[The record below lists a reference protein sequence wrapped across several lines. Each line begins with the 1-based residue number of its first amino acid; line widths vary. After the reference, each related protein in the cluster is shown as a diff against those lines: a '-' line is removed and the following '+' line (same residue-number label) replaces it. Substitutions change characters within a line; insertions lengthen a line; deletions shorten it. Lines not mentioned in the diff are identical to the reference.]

1 MISKAKERYNELAF
15 QLCRAE
21 DLTGCYDLL
30 FSNACLQWIP
40 NHAALI
46 PYLMG
51 KLTDDGVLAV
61 QIPMNLDEPLFRM
74 IREVAA
80 EPGWNFENVCFETND
95 TLSTEAYFD
104 ILSSCS
110 ASFELWETV
119 YYHAM
124 PSHEHL
130 IEWVRSTR
138 LRPYLDVLNEEQK
151 SEFEQELLSKV
162 RHTYPFTASGE
173 VVLKFRRFFFTA
185 RK

>member
-1 MISKAKERYNELAF
+1 
-15 QLCRAE
+15 
-21 DLTGCYDLL
+21 
-30 FSNACLQWIP
+30 
-40 NHAALI
+40 
-46 PYLMG
+46 
-51 KLTDDGVLAV
+51 
-61 QIPMNLDEPLFRM
+61 M

-162 RHTYPFTASGE
+162 RHAYPFTASGE

-185 RK
+185 RKYPCRDQAARLSASRLDMRIYDGGDSSDDYQ

>member
-1 MISKAKERYNELAF
+1 
-15 QLCRAE
+15 
-21 DLTGCYDLL
+21 
-30 FSNACLQWIP
+30 
-40 NHAALI
+40 
-46 PYLMG
+46 
-51 KLTDDGVLAV
+51 
-61 QIPMNLDEPLFRM
+61 M

-130 IEWVRSTR
+130 IEWGTQYKTPPLFGRV
-138 LRPYLDVLNEEQK
+138 E
-151 SEFEQELLSKV
+151 
-162 RHTYPFTASGE
+162 
-173 VVLKFRRFFFTA
+173 RRTEIGI
-185 RK
+185 